1 MAVLCP
7 EVIDMIA
14 TSAMNCR
21 ATSIQC
27 DEFPRDVLTRAENAH
42 AEFADSRCADNLTVI
57 IARAI
62 MADRVRR
69 VDTTGLTTRQGECL
83 RFIASHQE
91 QHDGVTPSYREIA
104 AFLGLSS
111 VSGVVRLIDGLES
124 RGRIKR
130 LRNRSRAITIIAND

>member
-1 MAVLCP
+1 
-7 EVIDMIA
+7 MIA
-14 TSAMNCR
+14 TQDTNCR
-21 ATSIQC
+21 ANSIQC
-27 DEFPRDVLTRAENAH
+27 DDFPRDVLTIAENAH
-42 AEFADSRCADNLTVI
+42 AEFADSRCASNLTVI

-83 RFIASHQE
+83 RFISSHQE
-91 QHDGVTPSYREIA
+91 KHDGVTPSYREIA

-130 LRNRSRAITIIAND
+130 LRNRTRAITINAND